1 MKMRSSTKEV
11 ITRAVRDAGGKEICA
26 VLLQDIYGEQQV
38 IRLPNWSI
46 EPNGFFIAK
55 SELQRVERYAEREGH
70 NILAFIH
77 SHISS
82 LRLSKEDRR
91 SFQNSKYP
99 WIVVCI
105 GPSGLKSRFYE
116 HDATRSGG
124 V

>member
-1 MKMRSSTKEV
+1 MRSSTKEV

-77 SHISS
+77 SHISYICTF
-82 LRLSKEDRR
+82 KR
-91 SFQNSKYP
+91 SPGIFFPPHVSPYNVQYP
-99 WIVVCI
+99 TAISDLFPVET
-105 GPSGLKSRFYE
+105 KSQLYLFE
-116 HDATRSGG
+116 
-124 V
+124 